1 MSGSSKWQDL
11 APRVGSA
18 VVLVAVGGWAAWM
31 GGTVFLAMIAALT
44 GAMIWEL
51 MRMLAPENGAAR
63 IWMGLLCAGVMAMTA
78 YLPGQALLPVL
89 LAPVLAGMSSVK
101 DHKAIWLAYAPVI
114 LLGAF
119 GALSLRDTGLTWV
132 IWLVAVVAASD
143 IAGYFAGRMLGGPKF
158 WPRVSPKKTWSGTVA
173 GWIAAGLVGFGF
185 MIYGAAGAA
194 IVVVSVIMAFA
205 GQLGDVA
212 ESAVKRK
219 VGVKDASNLIPGHG
233 GFLDRFDAMLGALLL
248 VLIVR
253 MVTDFL
259 PVAG

>member
-18 VVLVAVGGWAAWM
+18 LVLVAVGGWAAWM
-31 GGTVFLAMIAALT
+31 GGTVFLVLIAALT
-44 GAMIWEL
+44 GVMIWEL

-63 IWMGLLCAGVMAMTA
+63 VWMGLLCAAVMAATA
-78 YLPGQALLPVL
+78 YLPAQALLPAL
-89 LAPVLAGMSSVK
+89 LAPVLVGISSVRN
-101 DHKAIWLAYAPVI
+101 HRGIWLGYASLVM
-114 LLGAF
+114 LGAF
-119 GALSLRDTGLTWV
+119 GALSLRATGITWV

-143 IAGYFAGRMLGGPKF
+143 IAGYFAGRLLGGPKF

-173 GWIAAGLVGFGF
+173 GWIAAGLVGFLF
-185 MIYGAAGAA
+185 MANGSAGIG
-194 IVVVSVIMAFA
+194 IVVISVIMAFA

-212 ESAVKRK
+212 ESAVKRR

-248 VLIVR
+248 VLIVQAL
-253 MVTDFL
+253 TDFL